1 MQWVLPVE
9 IKGLG
14 FHNTWEHGFLTLV
27 LIMCLKVK
35 DRTDDVKNKQDK
47 GFWDMQNPDMT

>member
-1 MQWVLPVE
+1 
-9 IKGLG
+9 
-14 FHNTWEHGFLTLV
+14 
-27 LIMCLKVK
+27 MCLKVK